1 MSYTQTI
8 TSPAAAANLISQRQY
23 PSYVTFETVGK
34 LPTFIDQKFETKLI
48 LEEGKIFYPKLE
60 KLETYFSSEYES
72 LRFGAAQFC
81 GFLHDT
87 IAVEHGI
94 VIPAIRD
101 LYKLPFHIPVR
112 PTEDL
117 FKLIT
122 DEGHHAAQALSFINV
137 IKEHFNLEICEN
149 GKQLPLFLRRL
160 EEQKSKLSTDTNKA
174 LFTMIIG
181 VVTETRI
188 SKELGQ
194 FTNNDYI
201 TSSVQE
207 NCRSHQQ
214 DETIHASQ
222 FRALGEWSWSQFNEN
237 QKELAAELYAK
248 TTIARSLPDI
258 SRIAFYMSQVTSRSR
273 EYCDEIVSTIFTP
286 DVLREEMLI
295 AARPTI
301 FFLRKLGVLE
311 FKVAREIFTEAGVKV

>member
-1 MSYTQTI
+1 MTNTQII
-8 TSPAAAANLISQRQY
+8 TTEVRNFTSLRSY
-23 PSYVTFETVGK
+23 PSYITFEHVGK
-34 LPTFIDQKFETKLI
+34 LPTCVDQKFEKNLI
-48 LEEGKIFYPKLE
+48 LEESKIFYPKID
-60 KLETYFSSEYES
+60 KLEAYFSSEYES

-87 IAVEHGI
+87 IAVEHSI

-101 LYKLPFHIPVR
+101 LYKLPFHIPVQ
-112 PTEDL
+112 PIEDL

-122 DEGHHAAQALSFINV
+122 DEGHHAAQALSFINI
-137 IKEHFNLEICEN
+137 IKQHFDLEICEN
-149 GKQLPLFLRRL
+149 GDKLPLFLRRL
-160 EEQKSKLSTDTNKA
+160 EKQKSELSSDLDKS

-181 VVTETRI
+181 IVTETRI

-194 FTNNDYI
+194 FTNNEYI
-201 TSSVQE
+201 ISAVRE
-207 NCRSHQQ
+207 NCSSHQH

-222 FRALGEWSWSQFNEN
+222 FRALGEWSWSQFDDE

-258 SRIAFYMSQVTSRSR
+258 SRIAFYMSQVTSYSR
-273 EYCDEIVSTIFTP
+273 ERCDKIVNKIFTP
-286 DVLREEMLI
+286 DVIREEMLI

-301 FFLRKLGVLE
+301 FFLRKLGVLD
-311 FKVAREIFTEAGVKV
+311 FKVAREIFTKAGVTV